1 MGRWIFG
8 WICLV
13 FTWPLLAK
21 DFLNT
26 NIAPEWSSLDSF
38 QNRINR
44 TDFEH
49 LITKVYCPR
58 ATWRKGWVEL
68 KEKEVWIRKSKALDD
83 WYKLSFGDG
92 NQTEVL
98 ERNQPDP
105 ITHEYAIS
113 GTYYATIRIY
123 NDLDC
128 RAELTKPIKVGKGYS
143 VLSPNVFTPNGDIFN
158 QCYKPLFNGFVR
170 AASKGSK

>member
-1 MGRWIFG
+1 MIILMGRWIFG
-8 WICLV
+8 SICLV

-49 LITKVYCPR
+49 LLTKVYCPR

-68 KEKEVWIRKSKALDD
+68 KEKEVWIRKAKHWMTGINFPLEMEIKHPLAKTVFPNPGLNFH
-83 WYKLSFGDG
+83 YKDLPLLWIQGILV
-92 NQTEVL
+92 E
-98 ERNQPDP
+98 
-105 ITHEYAIS
+105 I
-113 GTYYATIRIY
+113 IR
-123 NDLDC
+123 
-128 RAELTKPIKVGKGYS
+128 KWKVG
-143 VLSPNVFTPNGDIFN
+143 IF
-158 QCYKPLFNGFVR
+158 QLGR
-170 AASKGSK
+170 ALR